1 MTPDKSDTP
10 RTGDYFRDID
20 AYESP
25 KEANHLLQEAAD
37 EIERLQAE
45 CAEEKKTVE
54 VWREWQ
60 RETVAK
66 YESQLAEVQRNK
78 AEQARHCQELMA
90 QLIEA
95 RKDAERYRFLAE
107 NWHSLIDGN
116 QLHVWLNNNILRCGG
131 FRAAIDRA
139 STGDK

>member
-1 MTPDKSDTP
+1 MGITPDKSDTP

-37 EIERLQAE
+37 EIERLTA
-45 CAEEKKTVE
+45 
-54 VWREWQ
+54 
-60 RETVAK
+60 
-66 YESQLAEVQRNK
+66 QLAEAQRNK
-78 AEQARHCQELMA
+78 AEQARHCQELTA